1 MLFGKHFRKY
11 YAKYALFFLV
21 GSAVLI
27 AVDWI
32 QLDIPKLVGGIIDNL
47 RQEVVDVDFIEN
59 AIIRIGV
66 LAILI
71 TIGRFLWRYTIFG
84 ASRRI
89 EYNLRNTMFGHATK
103 LSQSYYSQE
112 KVGGLMTYFIN
123 DLEAIRM
130 AFGPGI
136 LMLVDGLMLGGFALY
151 RMFNLNVMLTL
162 IATVPMIALT
172 VILVFIRKKISAK
185 FKERQKSF
193 ENLSDFTQENFS
205 GITVIKAFVREM
217 KEYMFFQKKNE
228 DLYDKNFQ
236 FVKYIVAVNISIGI
250 ALNLVILTII
260 TFGSFLVINRSDTGL
275 TAGQL
280 TEYMSYF
287 FSLIWPVMALS
298 QFIQIQSQAKA
309 SASRIEKFLDAPI
322 EVKDAD
328 DALSFDHLQGSIS
341 VKNLTFKYPDGDKP
355 VLEDVSFEIK
365 KGEMVGILGRTGSG
379 KSSLVDLLLRIYNL
393 DENQMFIDGHDIMKL
408 SIKTVRNTIGYVPQ
422 DNFLFSDTITN
433 NIGFSYD
440 SPDQDL
446 VKESAKL
453 ADVYE
458 NVMEFKDQFDTVL
471 GERGV
476 TVSGGQKQRISIA
489 RALAKNPEVLILD
502 DSVSAVDTKTEE
514 AIISN
519 LHRVRKGKTTI
530 FIAHRI
536 STVKKMD
543 KIILLDQGKIS
554 AIGSHQQLMKTS
566 PLYQDMVRRQ
576 TLENLVQGGGIA
588 HEGLQR

>member
-1 MLFGKHFRKY
+1 
-11 YAKYALFFLV
+11 
-21 GSAVLI
+21 
-27 AVDWI
+27 
-32 QLDIPKLVGGIIDNL
+32 
-47 RQEVVDVDFIEN
+47 
-59 AIIRIGV
+59 
-66 LAILI
+66 
-71 TIGRFLWRYTIFG
+71 
-84 ASRRI
+84 
-89 EYNLRNTMFGHATK
+89 
-103 LSQSYYSQE
+103 
-112 KVGGLMTYFIN
+112 
-123 DLEAIRM
+123 
-130 AFGPGI
+130 
-136 LMLVDGLMLGGFALY
+136 
-151 RMFNLNVMLTL
+151 
-162 IATVPMIALT
+162 
-172 VILVFIRKKISAK
+172 
-185 FKERQKSF
+185 
-193 ENLSDFTQENFS
+193 
-205 GITVIKAFVREM
+205 
-217 KEYMFFQKKNE
+217 
-228 DLYDKNFQ
+228 
-236 FVKYIVAVNISIGI
+236 
-250 ALNLVILTII
+250 VILTII
-260 TFGSFLVINRSDTGL
+260 TFGSFLVINRSATGL

-309 SASRIEKFLDAPI
+309 SASRIEKFLDAPV
-322 EVKDAD
+322 EVKDAE
-328 DALSFDHLQGSIS
+328 DALSFDHLQGSIQ

-355 VLEDVSFEIK
+355 VLEDVSFDIK

-393 DENQMFIDGHDIMKL
+393 DENQIFVDGHDIMKL

-433 NIGFSYD
+433 NIGFSYET
-440 SPDQDL
+440 PDQDL

-453 ADVYE
+453 ADVYD

-514 AIISN
+514 AIIAN

-588 HEGLQR
+588 HEGL

>member
-66 LAILI
+66 LALLI

-151 RMFNLNVMLTL
+151 RMFNLNVILTL

-260 TFGSFLVINRSDTGL
+260 TFGSFLVINRSATGL

>member
-11 YAKYALFFLV
+11 YLKYGLFFLI
-21 GSAVLI
+21 GAAVLI
-27 AVDWI
+27 FVDWI
-32 QLDIPKLVGGIIDNL
+32 QLDIPKYVGGIIDNL
-47 RQEVVDVDFIEN
+47 TNVQDVDYIEN
-59 AIIRIGV
+59 AILQIGI
-66 LAILI
+66 LAVLI
-71 TIGRFLWRYTIFG
+71 TLGRFVWRYTIFG

-89 EYNLRNTMFGHATK
+89 EYNLRNTMFGHATA

-136 LMLVDGLMLGGFALY
+136 LMLVDGLMLGGFSLY
-151 RMFNLNVMLTL
+151 RMARLNGMLTL
-162 IATVPMIALT
+162 IAAIPMVALT
-172 VILVFIRKKISAK
+172 VILVFIRKRISQK
-185 FKERQKSF
+185 FKERQQSF

-205 GITVIKAFVREM
+205 GITVIKAFVREI

-228 DLYDKNFQ
+228 DLYEKNFG
-236 FVKYIVAVNISIGI
+236 FVKYIVAVNISIGV

-260 TFGSFLVINRSDTGL
+260 TFGSFLVINRTATGL
-275 TAGQL
+275 TPGEL

-309 SASRIEKFLDAPI
+309 SATRIEKFLDAPI
-322 EVKDAD
+322 EVKDELN
-328 DALSFDHLQGSIS
+328 ALSFDHLQGSIK
-341 VKNLTFKYPDGDKP
+341 VENLTFKYPDGDKP

-393 DENQMFIDGHDIMKL
+393 DKNQIYLDGHDIMDL

-433 NIGFSYD
+433 NIGFAYEN
-440 SPDQDL
+440 PDIEL
-446 VKESAKL
+446 IKESAKL

-458 NVMEFKDQFDTVL
+458 NVMEFKDEFETML

-489 RALAKNPEVLILD
+489 RALAKDPEVLILD

-554 AIGSHQQLMKTS
+554 AIGSHKELMMTS

-576 TLENLVQGGGIA
+576 TLENLVQGGDLS
-588 HEGLQR
+588 HEGLQG